1 MTNITLQG
9 NKIGLNGVLPVV
21 GTTAPDFKAVKADL
35 SDFSLS
41 DLKGKKIVLN
51 VFPSLDTAVC
61 ANSVRKFN
69 KDVASHPNTVVLCIS
84 KDLPFAQGRFCSTE
98 GLNDVVTLSTF
109 RCDRFEK
116 AYGLLIT
123 EGPLR
128 GLLARAVIIIDENG
142 TIVYE
147 ELVPEIVQEPN
158 YEAVIASLK

>member
-21 GTTAPDFKAVKADL
+21 GTAAPDFKAVKADL
-35 SDFSLS
+35 SEFSLS
-41 DLKGKKIVLN
+41 ELKGKRIVLN

-61 ANSVRKFN
+61 ANSVREFN

-84 KDLPFAQGRFCSTE
+84 KDLPFAHERFCSTE
-98 GLNDVVTLSTF
+98 GLKDVVTLSTF
-109 RCDRFEK
+109 RCDCFEK

-123 EGPLR
+123 DGPLR

>member
-21 GTTAPDFKAVKADL
+21 GTAAPDFKAVKADL
-35 SDFSLS
+35 SDFTLS
-41 DLKGKKIVLN
+41 DLKGKQIVLN

-84 KDLPFAQGRFCSTE
+84 KDLPFAHERFCSTE
-98 GLNDVVTLSTF
+98 GLKDVVTLSTF
-109 RCDRFEK
+109 RCDCFEK

-123 EGPLR
+123 DGPLK

>member
-21 GTTAPDFKAVKADL
+21 GTVAPDFKAVKADL
-35 SDFSLS
+35 SEFSLS
-41 DLKGKKIVLN
+41 ELKGKRIVLN

-84 KDLPFAQGRFCSTE
+84 KDLPFAHERFCSTE
-98 GLNDVVTLSTF
+98 GLKDVVTLSTF
-109 RCDRFEK
+109 RCDCFEK

-123 EGPLR
+123 DGPLR